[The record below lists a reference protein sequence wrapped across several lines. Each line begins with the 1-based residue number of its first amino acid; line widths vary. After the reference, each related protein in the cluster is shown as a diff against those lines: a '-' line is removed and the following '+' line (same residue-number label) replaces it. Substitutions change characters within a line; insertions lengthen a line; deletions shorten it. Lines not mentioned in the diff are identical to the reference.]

1 MKTMCRLGES
11 TWNLNV
17 LVEAVLSGEEIAA
30 RLQELVR
37 FIGMD
42 TAGMLP
48 RIDSYPLPDER
59 GGEGQTI
66 YQPFVEPAQ
75 VMQPL
80 TTSYIIADAWPELGH
95 IDILLK
101 SCRPF
106 SVHAVL
112 YMLSRL
118 FGPLLNFHDFRM
130 GRVMR

>member
-1 MKTMCRLGES
+1 MIQLGES

-17 LVEAVLSGEEIAA
+17 LVEAVLSGAEIAA
-30 RLQELVR
+30 RLQELVK

-42 TAGMLP
+42 TAGMP
-48 RIDSYPLPDER
+48 PTINTYPLWPEDR

-66 YQPFVEPAQ
+66 YQPFVEPAT

-95 IDILLK
+95 IDIMLK
-101 SCRPF
+101 SCRRF

-112 YMLSRL
+112 SMVSRL

-130 GRVMR
+130 GRVVR